1 VTNIQNASNLRKKG
15 LINLCVGI
23 FSLILTFTFYSHL
36 TMQSGENLGMLA
48 QNLKPL
54 ALAVL
59 LMTLVSGTFAVH
71 GIISVFKAVQRTSN
85 PNSLLYYITNTFS
98 NNKYWKIMII
108 SAIFY
113 AMIFGFLSQIFI
125 FRPDISFSQQGIA
138 IPSAN
143 LITCCNVPGYV
154 PMLSFYMTDHF
165 LVLIIPLNT
174 ILAVIVSG
182 LVGFNVAL
190 AFSTFELSRKSRG
203 AGKLSFLG
211 SAGAAAGLFIGC
223 PTCAGSLISGVL
235 GFGFVGSI
243 SVLASFQ
250 TLFIAFALPVLIFT
264 PFFMAQS
271 TRRSLTCTNRVELPK

>member
-1 VTNIQNASNLRKKG
+1 MTYIQNASNLHKKG

-23 FSLILTFTFYSHL
+23 SSLILTFTFYSHL
-36 TMQSGENLGMLA
+36 TLQSGENLGTLA

-54 ALAVL
+54 ASAVL
-59 LMTLVSGTFAVH
+59 LMTLVSVTIAAH

-85 PNSLLYYITNTFS
+85 PNSLLYYITNIFS

-108 SAIFY
+108 SAFFY

-165 LVLIIPLNT
+165 LVLILPLNT

-182 LVGFNVAL
+182 LVGFNIAL

-203 AGKLSFLG
+203 AGKVSFLG
-211 SAGAAAGLFIGC
+211 SVGAAVGLFIGC

-250 TLFIAFALPVLIFT
+250 TLFIGFAIPALIFT
-264 PFFMAQS
+264 PFLMARS
-271 TRRSLTCTNRVELPK
+271 IRRNLTCASRVELPK